1 MSDTTI
7 KIGQAIPLSG
17 TYADY
22 GNLAKGIEFLFQY
35 HGDQGLFKDVN
46 GKTRKVQYIAK
57 DDGYDAART
66 IPIIDEFLD
75 SDKTFAVWTLGSPS
89 TLKTYDKTNQRCVPQ
104 PFSMTAHP
112 AWGDPVNHPWTTGA
126 VQLTYG
132 MESLLWVTWIE
143 QHINEFPTDRKIK
156 AAAMVQ
162 SNDYGKSYDQTF
174 KAALAS
180 STMLKDRVDY
190 VFETIEA
197 GAPTVTDP
205 MTTLAA
211 ENPDV
216 WFSMLAG
223 AQCTQIVTEAA
234 QNGMKANAKYMFL
247 PQGCA
252 NSSFVG
258 KDKVGGDGSAADGWW
273 VVNPGIKD
281 IKDPAYANDAYVQW
295 ARGALKAK
303 GIDPDAS
310 ASTGSG
316 LNYGFPAVQA
326 LAIAGQLPGGLTRS
340 NYMLA
345 IRTIDMTS
353 PMLKPGLQLHHDGVN
368 DAYIVQGGIFTKWN
382 AAKQTFEAQ
391 GNVLSLDG
399 KEKNCAWNQQTAA
412 CT

>member
-1 MSDTTI
+1 MAAGLVSLALVAAACGGDDSDDAASDTTTSAASGATSSTAGGGGATTTTAAQAQPTSLTEWESLWTKQRDATVKRIKDNKWGKSADGKTLTGPGGWTVDLTKCAAGWSDTEGVSDTTI

-22 GNLAKGIEFLFQY
+22 GNLAKGIEFMFQY

-75 SDKTFAVWTLGSPS
+75 SEKTFAVWTLGSPS

-180 STMLKDRVDY
+180 STILKDRVDY

-234 QNGMKANAKYMFL
+234 QNGMKARR
-247 PQGCA
+247 Q
-252 NSSFVG
+252 VH
-258 KDKVGGDGSAADGWW
+258 V
-273 VVNPGIKD
+273 
-281 IKDPAYANDAYVQW
+281 PA
-295 ARGALKAK
+295 
-303 GIDPDAS
+303 
-310 ASTGSG
+310 
-316 LNYGFPAVQA
+316 
-326 LAIAGQLPGGLTRS
+326 
-340 NYMLA
+340 
-345 IRTIDMTS
+345 
-353 PMLKPGLQLHHDGVN
+353 PGLCQLQLRR
-368 DAYIVQGGIFTKWN
+368 QG
-382 AAKQTFEAQ
+382 Q
-391 GNVLSLDG
+391 GR
-399 KEKNCAWNQQTAA
+399 W
-412 CT
+412 